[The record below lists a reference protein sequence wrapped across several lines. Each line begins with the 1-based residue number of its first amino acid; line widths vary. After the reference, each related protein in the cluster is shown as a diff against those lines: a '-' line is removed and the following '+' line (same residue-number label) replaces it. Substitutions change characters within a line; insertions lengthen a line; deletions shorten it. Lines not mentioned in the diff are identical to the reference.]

1 MCMCVS
7 QAGRDRKGRAR
18 RSHKVRTDV
27 VLTALKGEMP
37 KKGLGGGCP
46 LGHTAVTNN
55 KNTNDTH
62 HHQSGHSHSALDLEN
77 PCWGG
82 RGGWMMRY
90 LCRLGG
96 QHHGVN
102 SGTGLKTQRG

>member
-1 MCMCVS
+1 MRGKVCVCVCVCVS

-18 RSHKVRTDV
+18 RSHRVRTDV

-55 KNTNDTH
+55 KNSNNTH
-62 HHQSGHSHSALDLEN
+62 HHQSGHRHSALGLEE
-77 PCWGG
+77 PLVGEGG
-82 RGGWMMRY
+82 G
-90 LCRLGG
+90 
-96 QHHGVN
+96 
-102 SGTGLKTQRG
+102 

>member
-1 MCMCVS
+1 MCVS

-18 RSHKVRTDV
+18 RSHGVRTDV

-55 KNTNDTH
+55 KHSNNSH
-62 HHQSGHSHSALDLEN
+62 HHQSGHSHSALDLEE
-77 PCWGG
+77 PLLGEGGLGG
-82 RGGWMMRY
+82 R
-90 LCRLGG
+90 
-96 QHHGVN
+96 
-102 SGTGLKTQRG
+102 